1 MIKKYI
7 VLLLSSTLYLLA
19 SNHLSHETSPYLL
32 QHKDNPV
39 DWYAWNKE
47 AFTKAKK
54 EKKLIFLSIGYS
66 TCHWCH
72 VMAKESFENQKVATL
87 LNKYFISIKVD
98 KEQYPHIDQY
108 YQKIY
113 RIMHHKGGGWPLTII
128 LTSDMKPLFSATY
141 IPKDSGYGS
150 QGLINILNQ
159 IIKIPQQKLEK
170 YGNNINQQ
178 AYNNQNKQTTT
189 QPLDKQLENKT
200 IKQFGSYF
208 DFKYNGFSIAP
219 KFPHASSIDLLL
231 KLYQITKNP
240 QALKMATLALDSM
253 AKGGIYDQIEGG
265 FFRYSVDQRW
275 EIPHFEK
282 MLYTNAEL
290 ISSYTQA
297 YNITHNPLYKKV
309 VINTIA
315 QMDKRFE
322 QQHLYKSASNA
333 DSVDHNQKEAEG
345 FYFLFDYFKV
355 YNYLKR
361 HNIDE
366 KTIKNSLEYLG
377 INQDGNFDGE
387 LSNTHITN
395 DHPPKSIDKIIKLLA
410 QYRTK
415 KSYPF
420 IDYKINTAWNALYIK
435 AKFQASI
442 FDKRY
447 IQEAIVSLDV
457 LLDTMFKNNT
467 LYHQTI
473 LKVQPTQKALLE
485 DYSFLASCVFE
496 AYEVTLNKKYFKI
509 FSKLVQNSIKIFY
522 KNKRWFTSNDLLK
535 IYANIDEGG
544 YKNSLA
550 TNLMNILKYAT
561 LEANNNYIGIVKQTL
576 QQFSSQLNQY
586 PSYYPTAL
594 KTDLMLKYSPIFIK
608 SNKTNLNKIDINSID
623 YPFLY
628 RYVYD
633 TKLYLA
639 CKINSCFSNNLNFN
653 IVKKDIINQK

>member
-1 MIKKYI
+1 M
-7 VLLLSSTLYLLA
+7 
-19 SNHLSHETSPYLL
+19 
-32 QHKDNPV
+32 
-39 DWYAWNKE
+39 
-47 AFTKAKK
+47 
-54 EKKLIFLSIGYS
+54 
-66 TCHWCH
+66 
-72 VMAKESFENQKVATL
+72 
-87 LNKYFISIKVD
+87 
-98 KEQYPHIDQY
+98 
-108 YQKIY
+108 
-113 RIMHHKGGGWPLTII
+113 
-128 LTSDMKPLFSATY
+128 
-141 IPKDSGYGS
+141 
-150 QGLINILNQ
+150 
-159 IIKIPQQKLEK
+159 
-170 YGNNINQQ
+170 
-178 AYNNQNKQTTT
+178 
-189 QPLDKQLENKT
+189 
-200 IKQFGSYF
+200 
-208 DFKYNGFSIAP
+208 
-219 KFPHASSIDLLL
+219 
-231 KLYQITKNP
+231 
-240 QALKMATLALDSM
+240 
-253 AKGGIYDQIEGG
+253 
-265 FFRYSVDQRW
+265 
-275 EIPHFEK
+275 
-282 MLYTNAEL
+282 
-290 ISSYTQA
+290 
-297 YNITHNPLYKKV
+297 
-309 VINTIA
+309 
-315 QMDKRFE
+315 
-322 QQHLYKSASNA
+322 
-333 DSVDHNQKEAEG
+333 
-345 FYFLFDYFKV
+345 FDYFKV

-361 HNIDE
+361 HNIDK
-366 KTIKNSLEYLG
+366 KTIKTSLEYLG

-415 KSYPF
+415 KPYPF
-420 IDYKINTAWNALYIK
+420 IDYKINAAWNALYIK
-435 AKFQASI
+435 AKFQASV

-447 IQEAIVSLDV
+447 IQEAIDSLDS
-457 LLDTMFKNNT
+457 LLNTMFKNNT

-522 KNKRWFTSNDLLK
+522 KNKRWFTSDDLLK

-639 CKINSCFSNNLNFN
+639 CKIDSCFSNNLNFN